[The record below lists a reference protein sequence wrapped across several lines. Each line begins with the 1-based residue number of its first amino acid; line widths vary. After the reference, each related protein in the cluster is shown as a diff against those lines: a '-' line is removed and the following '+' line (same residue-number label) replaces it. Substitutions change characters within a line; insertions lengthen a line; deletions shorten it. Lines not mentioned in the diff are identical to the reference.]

1 MMDNDELMS
10 AILSRGV
17 QVQKRR
23 AEKRR
28 QIVYGVCSGVCMVF
42 LVLTA
47 TMLPKI
53 NETASA
59 AVEQHYGSLILS
71 TPYMGYVVI
80 GLLTFV
86 LGIFVTLLVNSLRN
100 MHKPQQDE

>member
-1 MMDNDELMS
+1 MKDNDELMS

-17 QVQKRR
+17 QVQRRR
-23 AEKRR
+23 AEQKR
-28 QIVYGVCSGVCMVF
+28 QIVYGICSGICTLF

-53 NETASA
+53 NETDQASL
-59 AVEQHYGSLILS
+59 EQHYGSLILS

-80 GLLTFV
+80 GLLAFV
-86 LGIFVTLLVNSLRN
+86 LGIFVTLLLSSLRKSER
-100 MHKPQQDE
+100 MPF